1 MDREY
6 EWHCADGRIIEI
18 KELEDT
24 HLANIIQAL
33 KKNQRGH
40 ALISVMEE
48 EAEYRGLSTD
58 FLSLAQIPYKK
69 DGAWYTWCFAT
80 QQEKIISK

>member
-1 MDREY
+1 
-6 EWHCADGRIIEI
+6 
-18 KELEDT
+18 
-24 HLANIIQAL
+24 
-33 KKNQRGH
+33 
-40 ALISVMEE
+40 MEE